1 MTDIKL
7 EILSPEGI
15 MVKCN
20 VDRVSLPGTKGPFV
34 VLKNHAPLISSLEK
48 GEIVY
53 SSGDEKKSL
62 AINSGFVKVKE
73 NRVSVCVDIG

>member
-7 EILSPEGI
+7 EILSPQGI
-15 MVKCN
+15 LVKCN
-20 VDRVSLPGTKGPFV
+20 VDSVSLPGTKGRFV

-53 SSGDEKKSL
+53 ALEGQKK
-62 AINSGFVKVKE
+62 AIEINSGFVKVKE